1 MEQFSLEKY
10 LANPSRKVVTR
21 AGNSVR
27 IICTDRKANK
37 EDPSRKVVGLV
48 DIGYGEEEVET
59 WDEKGNH
66 FHENTYT
73 KSSIDLFFAPE
84 THEGWINVYRY
95 SDGGHAY
102 AGAVYDSKEDA
113 EKRKTIDENYV
124 TTIKIEWEE

>member
-21 AGNSVR
+21 DGKNVR
-27 IICTDRKANK
+27 ILCTDRKLDSK
-37 EDPSRKVVGLV
+37 EVVGLTMNN
-48 DIGYGEEEVET
+48 DGTEGLLS
-59 WDEKGNH
+59 WSKQG
-66 FHENTYT
+66 
-73 KSSIDLFFAPE
+73 KSLSLNDSSFDLFFAPE
-84 THEGWINVYRY
+84 KHEGWINVYRN

-113 EKRKTIDENYV
+113 EKRKVIDENYV